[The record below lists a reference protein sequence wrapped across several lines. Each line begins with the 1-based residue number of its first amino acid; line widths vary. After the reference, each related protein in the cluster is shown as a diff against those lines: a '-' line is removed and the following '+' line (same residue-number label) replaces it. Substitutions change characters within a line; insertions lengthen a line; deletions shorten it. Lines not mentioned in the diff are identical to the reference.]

1 MLSLL
6 SWLLVGLV
14 VGFIAR
20 ALVPGKQH
28 IGIALTIGL
37 GILGAM
43 LGGLLSMALWP
54 TWANDPDVNR
64 MWPGWLMSVVGA
76 VIVLAGYLAIT
87 GQRNVGG
94 SIG

>member
-6 SWLLVGLV
+6 SWLITGLV

-20 ALVPGKQH
+20 ALVPGKQN
-28 IGIALTIGL
+28 IGIPLTIGL
-37 GILGAM
+37 GVLGAI

-76 VIVLAGYLAIT
+76 VIVLAGYLAAT
-87 GQRNVGG
+87 GERHVSGRI
-94 SIG
+94 S